1 MQRGSL
7 LLLGCMLIALLSS
20 CGDKSRT
27 DNVVSID
34 SPCLLAA
41 KPSKFDDQKIKV
53 TAFIT
58 YTKEGGFI
66 WGNGCKYSGIRLQFG
81 EVLAGDA
88 KFRETLLNYG
98 MSPSP
103 IKATLVGR
111 FRYKRFSGLR
121 ALIFGEKT
129 FEAEQVFD
137 LQISSPTGALHPEDK
152 TPTRTPLHESSHVE
166 PLKAQVGL
174 RREAM
179 PL

>member
-1 MQRGSL
+1 MQRGFL

-20 CGDKSRT
+20 CGDKSRA
-27 DNVVSID
+27 DNVVAID

-81 EVLAGDA
+81 NVLAGDA
-88 KFRETLLNYG
+88 KFQETLLKYG

-103 IKATLVGR
+103 IKATFVGR

-129 FEAEQVFD
+129 FEAEQVLD
-137 LQISSPTGALHPEDK
+137 LLISSTTGALPSENKPATD
-152 TPTRTPLHESSHVE
+152 TLLHESGHVD
-166 PLKAQVGL
+166 PLKPQ
-174 RREAM
+174 
-179 PL
+179 